1 MGKKRTII
9 LIMAIIPFFSSC
21 SKIYNGLKNILK
33 EVAHAMEE
41 DMKKPPFEPLEGY
54 KIIKIERRN
63 LNDWHNYKFP
73 YILMENKEV
82 ERKVNGLL
90 QMRNFGVVFNGP
102 DGSCVD
108 GIDHIVRLSYEGKP
122 TTSFY
127 DDSFSRNLS
136 IKIAFTESD
145 GTETLRYYNF
155 NPKTGDLYHLEDFF
169 SEENYYLFQSKL
181 LGYEVTEEEDLADLS
196 NFEFT
201 QDKIGVRI
209 SLSSRFDLTQ
219 YSVIKISDI
228 EPLLNDYGRAAL
240 ITGEELEKYHTDLP
254 PLLYEGMIGEE
265 PVYYLR
271 ERPFRGG
278 RDQLFFRNTGKY
290 GERNEEVSLL
300 EIPEERKI
308 IPSER
313 DRKNIYFCDGYWYDI
328 QFLIKYIDRERG
340 SKGLKPGDRDYF
352 PHYDYKDFGTD
363 LFCYHVTE
371 DGLEGYYQTPC
382 PWDHKLTVTG
392 FDYSEDEE
400 FRRREDEEE
409 YKDRIEDYGIKPQKY
424 QVKLKKM

>member
-1 MGKKRTII
+1 
-9 LIMAIIPFFSSC
+9 MAIIPFFSSC

-33 EVAHAMEE
+33 EVAHEMEE
-41 DMKKPPFEPLEGY
+41 ETKKPPFEPLEGY

-82 ERKVNGLL
+82 ERKVNALL
-90 QMRNFGVVFNGP
+90 QMENFGVVFNGP

-108 GIDHIVRLSYEGKP
+108 GIDHIVRLSYAGKP
-122 TTSFY
+122 TTKFY

-136 IKIAFTESD
+136 IKISHTHSD
-145 GTETLRYYNF
+145 GIETLFYYNF

-169 SEENYYLFQSKL
+169 NIENYYLFQSKL

-209 SLSSRFDLTQ
+209 SLSSRFDLTK

-240 ITGEELEKYHTDLP
+240 ITGEGLEKYHTDLP
-254 PLLYEGMIGEE
+254 PLLYEGTIGEE

-271 ERPFRGG
+271 EHPFIG
-278 RDQLFFRNTGKY
+278 DPDKLFFRNTGKF
-290 GERNEEVSLL
+290 GKKNEEVSLL
-300 EIPEERKI
+300 EIPEEREI

-313 DRKNIYFCDGYWYDI
+313 DRKNVYFCDSYWYDI

-382 PWDHKLTVTG
+382 PSDHEMKVTG
-392 FDYSEDEE
+392 FNTNEDAE
-400 FRRREDEEE
+400 
-409 YKDRIEDYGIKPQKY
+409 EDYRYRLEKYGVKPQKY

>member
-1 MGKKRTII
+1 
-9 LIMAIIPFFSSC
+9 MAIIPFFSSC
-21 SKIYNGLKNILK
+21 SKIYNGMKNILK
-33 EVAHAMEE
+33 EVAHEMEE
-41 DMKKPPFEPLEGY
+41 ETKKPPFEPLEGY
-54 KIIKIERRN
+54 KIFTIERTN
-63 LNDWHNYKFP
+63 LKNWHDYEFP
-73 YILMENKEV
+73 YIQMEDKEV
-82 ERKVNGLL
+82 ERKVNAML

-108 GIDHIVRLSYEGKP
+108 GIDHIVRLSYAGKP
-122 TTSFY
+122 TTKFY

-169 SEENYYLFQSKL
+169 NIENYYLFQSKL

-240 ITGEELEKYHTDLP
+240 ITGEGLEKYHTNLP
-254 PLLYEGMIGEE
+254 PLLYEGTIGEE

-271 ERPFRGG
+271 EHPFIGG

-300 EIPEERKI
+300 EIPEESEI
-308 IPSER
+308 VIYER
-313 DRKNIYFCDGYWYDI
+313 DRKNIYFCDAFWYDGPFWI
-328 QFLIKYIDRERG
+328 EHIDKMREDPD
-340 SKGLKPGDRDYF
+340 GLEPGDRDYH
-352 PHYDYKDFGTD
+352 PRYVYKDMGKD

-371 DGLEGYYQTPC
+371 DGLEGYYQTPY
-382 PWDHKLTVTG
+382 PLDHKSKVSFGL
-392 FDYSEDEE
+392 D
-400 FRRREDEEE
+400 EDEEE
-409 YKDRIEDYGIKPQKY
+409 REEERYRIRIEKYGITSQKY

>member
-1 MGKKRTII
+1 
-9 LIMAIIPFFSSC
+9 MAIIPFFSSC

-54 KIIKIERRN
+54 KIVKIERRN

-82 ERKVNGLL
+82 ERKVNALL
-90 QMRNFGVVFNGP
+90 QMENFGVVFNGP

-108 GIDHIVRLSYEGKP
+108 GIDHIVRLSYAGKP
-122 TTSFY
+122 TTKFY

-145 GTETLRYYNF
+145 GTETLFYYNF

-169 SEENYYLFQSKL
+169 NIENYCQFQSKL
-181 LGYEVTEEEDLADLS
+181 LGYEVTYEDLADLS

-240 ITGEELEKYHTDLP
+240 ITGEGLEKYHTDLP
-254 PLLYEGMIGEE
+254 PLLYEGTIGEE

-271 ERPFRGG
+271 EHPFIGG

-290 GERNEEVSLL
+290 GERAEEVNLL
-300 EIPEERKI
+300 EFPDERRIRLNEIERKDI
-308 IPSER
+308 E
-313 DRKNIYFCDGYWYDI
+313 FCDAFWYDGPFWI
-328 QFLIKYIDRERG
+328 EHIDKE
-340 SKGLKPGDRDYF
+340 KEDPDGLKPGDRDYYPF
-352 PHYDYKDFGTD
+352 YVYKDMGKD

-382 PWDHKLTVTG
+382 PSDHEMKVTG
-392 FDYSEDEE
+392 FNTNEDAEEDY
-400 FRRREDEEE
+400 RYRIEE
-409 YKDRIEDYGIKPQKY
+409 YGVKPQKY